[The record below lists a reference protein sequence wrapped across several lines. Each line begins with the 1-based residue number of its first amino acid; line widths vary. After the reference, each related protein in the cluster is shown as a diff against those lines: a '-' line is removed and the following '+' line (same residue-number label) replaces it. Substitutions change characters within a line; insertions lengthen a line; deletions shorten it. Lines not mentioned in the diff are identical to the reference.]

1 MSAADT
7 ESVRALARLQAVW
20 WPRGTGRHYREYLP
34 CCVVLFSEKEE
45 ILVFLIQCCLSSI
58 LRVNNSQR
66 MYDQY
71 NPGKILVTL
80 CHLLQHL
87 HIKIYSII

>member
-34 CCVVLFSEKEE
+34 CCVVLFSENEE
-45 ILVFLIQCCLSSI
+45 ILVFLI
-58 LRVNNSQR
+58 QR

-80 CHLLQHL
+80 CHLLQRL